1 MANRRSFLDLNLIVS
16 FPYMQIERYLGGV
29 WTPTGFERA
38 PIFLLK
44 PRPPLRIFSL
54 RHLPITV
61 RLSLQIGILKQ
72 HGRFLVVGALGR
84 AFKEGVL
91 LHEVVVHGIELVNG
105 NSKRIEILGR
115 GIEGRREMEPGH
127 DCLLLLLAHII
138 NLYQFDYIHSTYII
152 NTHPSPLPQK
162 CI

>member
-1 MANRRSFLDLNLIVS
+1 
-16 FPYMQIERYLGGV
+16 
-29 WTPTGFERA
+29 
-38 PIFLLK
+38 
-44 PRPPLRIFSL
+44 
-54 RHLPITV
+54 
-61 RLSLQIGILKQ
+61 
-72 HGRFLVVGALGR
+72 
-84 AFKEGVL
+84 
-91 LHEVVVHGIELVNG
+91 
-105 NSKRIEILGR
+105 LGR